1 MNHLNYKEK
10 LEMLRGSGLT
20 VLQIRRLER
29 FYREYA
35 ANEVDQASPNL
46 HHLEFVRWLVT
57 THRLTEQIDLN
68 GNVCE

>member
-10 LEMLRGSGLT
+10 LKMLHGSGLT

-46 HHLEFVRWLVT
+46 HRLEFARWLVT
-57 THRLTEQIDLN
+57 NHRLTEQVDLN
-68 GNVCE
+68 GNVSE